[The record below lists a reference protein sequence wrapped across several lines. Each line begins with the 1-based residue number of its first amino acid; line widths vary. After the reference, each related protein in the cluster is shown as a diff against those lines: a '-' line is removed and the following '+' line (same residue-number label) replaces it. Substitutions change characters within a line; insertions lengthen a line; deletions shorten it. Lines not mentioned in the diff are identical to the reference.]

1 MPNTTAL
8 WTNVKDELRERRER
22 RAAYRTLRAD
32 LAHYRTP
39 AEIEDLLV
47 AVDTQ
52 DAQGGGIAEATVI
65 RAILQENLHEYYATQ
80 APVRRVAGL

>member
-22 RAAYRTLRAD
+22 RAAYRSLRAD

-52 DAQGGGIAEATVI
+52 DEQGAGVAEAPVI
-65 RAILQENLHEYYATQ
+65 RAILQENLQEFYASQ
-80 APVRRVAGL
+80 SPARRVAGL